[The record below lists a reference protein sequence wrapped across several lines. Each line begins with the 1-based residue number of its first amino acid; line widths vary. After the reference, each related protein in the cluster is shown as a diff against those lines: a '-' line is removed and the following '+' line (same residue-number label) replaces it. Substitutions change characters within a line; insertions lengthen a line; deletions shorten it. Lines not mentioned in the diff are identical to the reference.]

1 MNIKNNKT
9 LFAILIFVLVALLI
23 AALYLGVHN
32 YKFKKKLNQ
41 KQFPSYIFKAD
52 DLAKKAQQEKN
63 EQLIIV
69 KNDKIGLWDKEK
81 SIDKKLKLINE
92 LIIGDEEGDPNK
104 IFYRIGGIISDESGS
119 IYICETYDGRIK
131 KFDHRG
137 NYICTIGKKGPGTGD
152 LLFPGNMAFDN
163 SGNLCVLEYGNR
175 RISKFTKDGSYV
187 TSIKIDLKKAPSGF
201 VIDNDD
207 NYFLSMWDRETDEV
221 IHKFNIVGDF
231 LISFGNSV
239 HFSNTTTPINK
250 MIKSNISTGSIVL
263 YKGDLYFSRFN
274 PYEIH
279 KFSQD
284 GLLKML
290 IFRENDFMPP
300 ANYQIIGKGSI
311 SFKLPA
317 GSFFIGI
324 LKNKIINQ
332 VKIPAHLSSSYKTVI
347 DFFNLDGL
355 LLTTLKYKYEIDLYY
370 IDNQDKIYA
379 TMIDDNGI
387 EKVIRSKIITEN

>member
-9 LFAILIFVLVALLI
+9 LFAILIFVSVALLI
-23 AALYLGVHN
+23 TALYLGVHN
-32 YKFKKKLNQ
+32 YKFKEKLNQ

-52 DLAKKAQQEKN
+52 DLAKKAQEETN
-63 EQLIIV
+63 EQVIIV

-81 SIDKKLKLINE
+81 SIDTKLKLIND

-104 IFYRIGGIISDESGS
+104 IFYRIGGIISDENGS

-137 NYICTIGKKGPGTGD
+137 NYLCTIGKKGQGAGD

-163 SGNLCVLEYGNR
+163 SDNLCVLEYGNR

-201 VIDNDD
+201 VMDNDD

-221 IHKFNIVGDF
+221 IHKLNVVGDF

-239 HFSNTTTPINK
+239 HFPKTTTPINK

-274 PYEIH
+274 PYEIQ
-279 KFSQD
+279 KFSQN

-300 ANYQIIGKGSI
+300 ANYQIKGKGSI

-317 GSFFIGI
+317 GSLFIGI

-332 VKIPAHLSSSYKTVI
+332 VKIPARLSSGYKTVI

-379 TMIDDNGI
+379 KMIDDNGI
-387 EKVIRSKIITEN
+387 EKVVRFEIITEN